1 MKWNELHSWNDEQV
15 FYLKR
20 IFHLITI
27 FIDLRFMCYIIHDI
41 WLYSFRTF
49 YVWLNV
55 KLKNNSK
62 RNAASKEWF
71 CVVIT
76 TEQILE

>member
-1 MKWNELHSWNDEQV
+1 MNYTAEIMNKSFIDHRV
-15 FYLKR
+15 FCLCKR

-27 FIDLRFMCYIIHDI
+27 FFDLRFVMCYIIHDI
-41 WLYSFRTF
+41 WLYSFQTF

-55 KLKNNSK
+55 KLKINSK

-71 CVVIT
+71 
-76 TEQILE
+76 